1 MGGKSQ
7 PAPDYSAMAA
17 ATERGIATAER
28 LGTRQM
34 DFAQRQ
40 YEEMK
45 PLAER
50 VYNQQLAAQDQQM
63 KQAQDYYDYQQK
75 TFRPLEQGLVTQA
88 QNYNT
93 EGNRQQLAAQASAD
107 AANAFQTAQGVT
119 NRDMAR
125 RGINASSG
133 AALMMRNQNAL
144 GLAGMTAG
152 AANNARRQAE
162 QTGWARSM
170 DVTGLGRGLSG
181 ASLGAYQGATAAGS
195 TGLNSAMAP
204 GNQYSSAYGQGAGYS
219 MGGAQMGIQGQGQI
233 LGAQSSAF
241 NAGLNAQGEMIG
253 GLVGAGGKLGAAA
266 LPFMMGSDRRLKENI
281 KVVGRDE
288 RTALPLYE
296 FEYKGGSGRRFLG
309 VMADEV
315 EKKFPKMVVTR
326 PDGYKAVN
334 YAGLGIRMLEV

>member
-7 PAPDYSAMAA
+7 PAPDYSAMTA

-28 LGTRQM
+28 LSNRSM

-50 VYNQQLAAQDQQM
+50 VYNQQMAAQEELMRQGR
-63 KQAQDYYDYQQK
+63 DYYDYQK
-75 TFRPLEQGLVTQA
+75 ETFRPLERGLVAQA
-88 QNYNT
+88 QAYNT
-93 EGNRQQLAAQASAD
+93 EGNRQQIAAQAAAD

-119 NRDMAR
+119 NRQMAR
-125 RGINASSG
+125 QGINASSG
-133 AALMMRNQNAL
+133 AALMLRNQNAL

-152 AANNARRQAE
+152 AATNARRQAE
-162 QTGWARSM
+162 QTGFARSL
-170 DVTGLGRGLSG
+170 DVTGLGRGLAG
-181 ASLGAYQGATAAGS
+181 ASLGAYSGANTSGS
-195 TGLNSAMAP
+195 TGLSSAMAP
-204 GNQYSSAYGQGAGYS
+204 GNQFTNAFGQGAGYA
-219 MGGAQMGIQGQGQI
+219 MGGAQMGITGQGNI
-233 LGAQSSAF
+233 LTSQTSAF

-296 FEYKGGSGRRFLG
+296 FEYIGGTGKRFIG

-315 EKKFPKMVVTR
+315 EKKFPEMVVMR

>member
-28 LGTRQM
+28 LGNRQM

-50 VYNQQLAAQDQQM
+50 VYTQQMAAQEQQM

-75 TFRPLEQGLVTQA
+75 TFRPLEQGLVAQA

-93 EGNRQQLAAQASAD
+93 EGNRQQLAAQAAAD
-107 AANAFQTAQGVT
+107 AANAFQSAQGVS
-119 NRDMAR
+119 NREMAR

-152 AANNARRQAE
+152 AATNARRQAE

-181 ASLGAYQGATAAGS
+181 ASLGAYQGANAAGS
-195 TGLNSAMAP
+195 TGLSSAMAP
-204 GNQYSSAYGQGAGYS
+204 GNQYGQAFGQGAGYM

-241 NAGLNAQGEMIG
+241 NAGLQAQGEVAG
-253 GLVGAGGKLGAAA
+253 ALLGAGTTAA
-266 LPFMMGSDRRLKENI
+266 FKYSDRRLKENI
-281 KVVGRDE
+281 EVVGRDE
-288 RTALPLYE
+288 RTMLPLYE
-296 FEYKGGSGRRFLG
+296 FEYIGGTGKRFLG
-309 VMADEV
+309 VMADDV
-315 EKKFPKMVVTR
+315 EKKFPAMVFTM

-334 YAGLGIRMLEV
+334 YAGLGIEMLEV

>member
-28 LGTRQM
+28 LGNRQM

-50 VYNQQLAAQDQQM
+50 VYNQQMAAQEQQM

-75 TFRPLEQGLVTQA
+75 TFRPLEQGLVAQA

-93 EGNRQQLAAQASAD
+93 EGNRQQLAAQAAAD
-107 AANAFQTAQGVT
+107 AANAFQTAQGVS
-119 NRDMAR
+119 NREMAR

-152 AANNARRQAE
+152 ASNNARRQAE

-170 DVTGLGRGLSG
+170 DVTGLGRGLAG
-181 ASLGAYQGATAAGS
+181 ASLGAYGGANASGTA
-195 TGLNSAMAP
+195 GLNSAMSA
-204 GNQYSSAYGQGAGYS
+204 GNQYGTAFGQGAGYA
-219 MGGAQMGIQGQGQI
+219 MGGAQMGITGNTNILNSQTSAYNASMAQQGLDVGGI
-233 LGAQSSAF
+233 L
-241 NAGLNAQGEMIG
+241 
-253 GLVGAGGKLGAAA
+253 AGGAKAYTA
-266 LPFMMGSDRRLKENI
+266 FSDRRLKEN
-281 KVVGRDE
+281 VELVGRDE
-288 RTALPLYE
+288 RTMLPLYE
-296 FEYKGGSGRRFLG
+296 FEYIGGSGKRYLG
-309 VMADEV
+309 VMAQDVIKTHPE
-315 EKKFPKMVVTR
+315 MVYTM
-326 PDGYKAVN
+326 PDGFMAVN
-334 YAGLGIRMLEV
+334 YAGLGIEMLEVDHAA